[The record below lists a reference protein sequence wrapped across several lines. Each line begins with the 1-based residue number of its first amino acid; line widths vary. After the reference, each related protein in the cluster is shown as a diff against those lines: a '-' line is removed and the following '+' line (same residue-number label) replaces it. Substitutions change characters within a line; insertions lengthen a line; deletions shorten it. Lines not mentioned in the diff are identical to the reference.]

1 MHQTPRPSLR
11 PSSPASS
18 PQTNPMRSNNQRD
31 PVSPAGQSGPA
42 SDAAYYESSPRAGS
56 TSGSVA
62 PRSEGGPTRDSVRKL
77 DQIIQN
83 VYSKAGTLILQE
95 RMRVTPV
102 LVGRNHERRTSRWFQ
117 LDTDDIDDF
126 KEEFRIWKT
135 CGGFDNRPPPLVIET
150 YLDASRL
157 NSGQSLVALD
167 EDGKRWDVVEAI
179 NSSDQSSDSSTGR
192 QGKPVTHVV
201 LERWR
206 IELKG
211 APADDL
217 EDFGPLLPTVYK
229 KAIVLMRSIY
239 TTTGIL
245 PAWRLSRNSKTKGIH
260 PALTTRCRVSSG
272 DSRRLGSDTLRTPLF
287 EGRDDVTT
295 DYMVGDLEV
304 PVGRFYVSVSYRN
317 QCAFQ
322 VVETE
327 SLLSSRIG
335 MAISDDMFKPSLPR
349 RTQSRHEPS
358 AHEVGSLPHHRHVH
372 NITDNQQRYGSLSTF
387 HGEGPLGTSPISALK
402 AVKAPGSDTASP
414 PESRPA
420 SLEAPAHSLPIT
432 SVARRSSLRM
442 TEGSG
447 RRPSVSF
454 QSSPFKHGSL
464 SGSPV
469 PRMQD
474 QDIPSSPRTSGVNAA
489 AHVRNR
495 SSLTAGMP
503 SSLRGGPTQTT
514 NDGSVAGSPRPAN
527 TNRFSSSFTHRR
539 SRPSFGGA
547 SKGEDDQSSSGKQ
560 SLSSSV
566 AQPGSGLLN
575 ETGAGGSSSSFQTDD
590 DSIQDF
596 LKALESKR
604 TLQSFEPSKKGESA
618 TKKTAAQLSKF
629 HLMRES
635 NNALT
640 ESLNSSMQLQ
650 RSSSTS
656 SRHLTN
662 VPGMSTSTSPGKPL
676 SPHTPHT
683 PAIPSRLSENSSV
696 DYAAPVRATPRQRHA
711 ADITED
717 PPASVPMAF
726 ERTTAI
732 DIPLSPRPYPFAR
745 RSSSVAHQPRVQT
758 EDDDGEA
765 QRSLS
770 LGAEDRD
777 VPSLSTLL
785 RRATAEAGEETD
797 LSALQP
803 PADIQVAGSVDT
815 EEQAS
820 SSTEREVRPP
830 GGLFSA
836 LSGSPYSRRYGSSI
850 GRGTTP
856 PQSGS
861 GSLAGSFGRY
871 GPYRGT
877 SRGGGAAGGSGGGS
891 TEETEDEPL
900 LFDMSEINRDQSRRS
915 LEENRDSSRNA
926 NSGGERGG
934 YDSSRR
940 SRRW

>member
-1 MHQTPRPSLR
+1 MHQTPRSTLR
-11 PSSPASS
+11 TSSPASS
-18 PQTNPMRSNNQRD
+18 PQTNPTRTNNQRE
-31 PVSPAGQSGPA
+31 PMSLTGQSGPV
-42 SDAAYYESSPRAGS
+42 SDATSYESSTRTGMTTGA
-56 TSGSVA
+56 VA
-62 PRSEGGPTRDSVRKL
+62 ARTEGGPTRDSIKKL

-95 RMRVTPV
+95 RMQVTPV
-102 LVGRNHERRTSRWFQ
+102 LVGKNLERRTSRWFQ

-126 KEEFRIWKT
+126 REEFRVWKT
-135 CGGFDNRPPPLVIET
+135 CGGFENRPPPLIIET
-150 YLDASRL
+150 YLDTSRL
-157 NSGQSLVALD
+157 KSGQSLVALD
-167 EDGKRWDVVEAI
+167 ENGKRWDVVEAI

-192 QGKPVTHVV
+192 QGKPITHVV

-211 APADDL
+211 APADDP

-245 PAWRLSRNSKTKGIH
+245 PAWRLARNSKTKGIH

-272 DSRRLGSDTLRTPLF
+272 DSRSFGTDTLRTPLF
-287 EGRDDVTT
+287 EDRDDVTT

-304 PVGRFYVSVSYRN
+304 PVGRFYVSVCYRN
-317 QCAFQ
+317 HCAFQ

-349 RTQSRHEPS
+349 RTQSRHEPT
-358 AHEVGSLPHHRHVH
+358 AHEIGSLPYERYVH
-372 NITDNQQRYGSLSTF
+372 NITENQQRYGSLSTF
-387 HGEGPLGTSPISALK
+387 HGEGPPGTSPISALR

-414 PESRPA
+414 PDSRPA
-420 SLEAPAHSLPIT
+420 SLEAPAHSLPI
-432 SVARRSSLRM
+432 SSIARRSSLRM
-442 TEGSG
+442 TEGSS

-474 QDIPSSPRTSGVNAA
+474 LDVPPSPRASGVNTA

-503 SSLRGGPTQTT
+503 ASLRGGPPQAT
-514 NDGSVAGSPRPAN
+514 NDNSVAGSPRPTN

-539 SRPSFGGA
+539 GRPSFGGT
-547 SKGEDDQSSSGKQ
+547 SKGEDDQTSSGKQ

-662 VPGMSTSTSPGKPL
+662 VPGMSASSSPGKPL

-696 DYAAPVRATPRQRHA
+696 DYAAPVRVASRRRHE

-717 PPASVPMAF
+717 PPASAPVTF

-732 DIPLSPRPYPFAR
+732 DIPLSPRPYPHAR
-745 RSSSVAHQPRVQT
+745 RSSSVAHQPRVLSD
-758 EDDDGEA
+758 DDDGEA

-770 LGAEDRD
+770 LGAEDRE

-785 RRATAEAGEETD
+785 RRATAEADEGTD
-797 LSALQP
+797 SPTLQP
-803 PADIQVAGSVDT
+803 PADIRATGSVDT
-815 EEQAS
+815 EGQAS
-820 SSTEREVRPP
+820 SSAEREVRPP
-830 GGLFSA
+830 GGLFSG
-836 LSGSPYSRRYGSSI
+836 LSGSPYGRRYGSSA

-861 GSLAGSFGRY
+861 GSLVGSYGRY
-871 GPYRGT
+871 GRGL
-877 SRGGGAAGGSGGGS
+877 SRGGGAAGGLGGGS

-915 LEENRDSSRNA
+915 LEETRDNGRNA
-926 NSGGERGG
+926 SAGGQRGG
-934 YDSSRR
+934 YDSTRGSRP
-940 SRRW
+940 W

>member
-1 MHQTPRPSLR
+1 MHQTPRSTLR
-11 PSSPASS
+11 TSSPASS
-18 PQTNPMRSNNQRD
+18 PQTNPTRTNNQREPIS
-31 PVSPAGQSGPA
+31 PVGQSAPA
-42 SDAAYYESSPRAGS
+42 SDATSYEGS
-56 TSGSVA
+56 TRTGMTTGLVA
-62 PRSEGGPTRDSVRKL
+62 ARTEGGPTRDSVKKL

-102 LVGRNHERRTSRWFQ
+102 LVGKNLERRTSRWFQ

-126 KEEFRIWKT
+126 REEFRVWKT
-135 CGGFDNRPPPLVIET
+135 CGGFDNRPPPLIIET
-150 YLDASRL
+150 YLDTSRL
-157 NSGQSLVALD
+157 KSGQSLVALD
-167 EDGKRWDVVEAI
+167 ENGKRWDVIEAI

-192 QGKPVTHVV
+192 QGKPITHVV

-211 APADDL
+211 APANDP

-245 PAWRLSRNSKTKGIH
+245 PAWRLARNSKTKGIH

-272 DSRRLGSDTLRTPLF
+272 DSRNFGSDTLRTPLF
-287 EGRDDVTT
+287 EDRGDVTT

-304 PVGRFYVSVSYRN
+304 PVGRFYVSVCYRN
-317 QCAFQ
+317 HCAFQ

-335 MAISDDMFKPSLPR
+335 MAISDDMFKPSLPH
-349 RTQSRHEPS
+349 RTQSRHEPM
-358 AHEVGSLPHHRHVH
+358 AHEVGSLPYERQAH
-372 NITDNQQRYGSLSTF
+372 NITENQQRYGSLSTF
-387 HGEGPLGTSPISALK
+387 HGEGPLGTSPISALR
-402 AVKAPGSDTASP
+402 AVKAPGSDTTSP
-414 PESRPA
+414 PDSRPA
-420 SLEAPAHSLPIT
+420 SVEAPNHSGPI
-432 SVARRSSLRM
+432 SSIARRSSLRLA
-442 TEGSG
+442 EGLS

-454 QSSPFKHGSL
+454 QPSPFKHGSL

-474 QDIPSSPRTSGVNAA
+474 QDIPPSPRTSSINTA

-503 SSLRGGPTQTT
+503 ASLRGGPAQTT
-514 NDGSVAGSPRPAN
+514 NDHSVPGSPRPSNA
-527 TNRFSSSFTHRR
+527 NRFSSSFTHRR
-539 SRPSFGGA
+539 NRPSFGGT
-547 SKGEDDQSSSGKQ
+547 SKGEDDQTSSGKQ

-575 ETGAGGSSSSFQTDD
+575 EAGAGGSSSSFQTDD

-604 TLQSFEPSKKGESA
+604 TLQSFEPSKKSESA

-640 ESLNSSMQLQ
+640 DSLNSSMQLQ

-662 VPGMSTSTSPGKPL
+662 VPGMSTSPSPGKPL

-696 DYAAPVRATPRQRHA
+696 DYAAPVRATSQRRHE

-717 PPASVPMAF
+717 PPASPPVTF

-732 DIPLSPRPYPFAR
+732 DIPLSPRPYPHAR
-745 RSSSVAHQPRVQT
+745 RSSSVAHQPRVLSD
-758 EDDDGEA
+758 DDDGEA

-770 LGAEDRD
+770 LGAEDRE

-785 RRATAEAGEETD
+785 RRATAQENGGTE
-797 LSALQP
+797 SPALQP
-803 PADIQVAGSVDT
+803 PADIRVDGSVDT

-830 GGLFSA
+830 GGLFSG
-836 LSGSPYSRRYGSSI
+836 LTGSPYGRRYGSNA

-861 GSLAGSFGRY
+861 GSLVGSYGRY
-871 GPYRGT
+871 GRGF
-877 SRGGGAAGGSGGGS
+877 SRGGAAGGGLGGGS

-915 LEENRDSSRNA
+915 LEENRDNGRNA
-926 NSGGERGG
+926 SAGGDRGG
-934 YDSSRR
+934 YDSNRG

>member
-1 MHQTPRPSLR
+1 MAA
-11 PSSPASS
+11 SPI
-18 PQTNPMRSNNQRD
+18 
-31 PVSPAGQSGPA
+31 
-42 SDAAYYESSPRAGS
+42 
-56 TSGSVA
+56 TS
-62 PRSEGGPTRDSVRKL
+62 RTEGGPTRDSIKKL

-95 RMRVTPV
+95 RMQVTPIAGKN
-102 LVGRNHERRTSRWFQ
+102 LERKTSRWFQ
-117 LDTDDIDDF
+117 LDTDEIDDF
-126 KEEFRIWKT
+126 REEFRVWKT
-135 CGGFDNRPPPLVIET
+135 CGSFDNRPPPLIIET

-157 NSGQSLVALD
+157 KSGQSLVALD
-167 EDGKRWDVVEAI
+167 ENGKRWDVVEAI

-192 QGKPVTHVV
+192 QGKPITHVV

-211 APADDL
+211 ASSDDL

-245 PAWRLSRNSKTKGIH
+245 PAWRLARNSKTKGIH

-272 DSRRLGSDTLRTPLF
+272 DSRSFGSDTLRTPLF
-287 EGRDDVTT
+287 EGRGDVAT
-295 DYMVGDLEV
+295 DYMFGDLEV
-304 PVGRFYVSVSYRN
+304 PVGRFYISVCYRN
-317 QCAFQ
+317 HCAFQ

-349 RTQSRHEPS
+349 RTHSRQES
-358 AHEVGSLPHHRHVH
+358 LAHEVGSVPYQRHPHD
-372 NITDNQQRYGSLSTF
+372 ITENQQRYGSLSTF
-387 HGEGPLGTSPISALK
+387 HGEGPVGTSPISALR
-402 AVKAPGSDTASP
+402 AVKAPGSDTTSP
-414 PESRPA
+414 PDSRPA
-420 SLEAPAHSLPIT
+420 SLETPGQSLPI
-432 SVARRSSLRM
+432 SSIARRSSLRT
-442 TEGSG
+442 TEGPS

-474 QDIPSSPRTSGVNAA
+474 QDVPPSPRTSGVNMA

-503 SSLRGGPTQTT
+503 ASLRGGPPQ
-514 NDGSVAGSPRPAN
+514 NASDNPIAGSPRPAN

-539 SRPSFGGA
+539 NRPSFGGT
-547 SKGEDDQSSSGKQ
+547 SRGEDDQMSSGKQ

-575 ETGAGGSSSSFQTDD
+575 EAGTGGSSGSFQTDD

-596 LKALESKR
+596 LKALDNKR
-604 TLQSFEPSKKGESA
+604 TLQSFDPSRKGDSA
-618 TKKTAAQLSKF
+618 TKRTVAQLSKYQ
-629 HLMRES
+629 HMRES

-650 RSSSTS
+650 RSPSTS
-656 SRHLTN
+656 SRLFTN
-662 VPGMSTSTSPGKPL
+662 VPGMSTSSSPGKPL

-696 DYAAPVRATPRQRHA
+696 DYAAPVRAASRPHHDA
-711 ADITED
+711 ALPED
-717 PPASVPMAF
+717 SPASAPVTF

-732 DIPLSPRPYPFAR
+732 DIPLSPRPYPHAR
-745 RSSSVAHQPRVQT
+745 RSSSVAHQPRVQSD
-758 EDDDGEA
+758 DDDGEA

-770 LGAEDRD
+770 LGAEDRE

-785 RRATAEAGEETD
+785 RRATAEPDETTE
-797 LSALQP
+797 SPTLQP
-803 PADIQVAGSVDT
+803 PADIRAVGSIDT
-815 EEQAS
+815 EGQAS
-820 SSTEREVRPP
+820 SSEREARPP
-830 GGLFSA
+830 GGFFGG
-836 LSGSPYSRRYGSSI
+836 LSGSPYGRRYGSSA
-850 GRGTTP
+850 GRGVTP
-856 PQSGS
+856 PHSGS
-861 GSLAGSFGRY
+861 GSLVGSYGRY
-871 GPYRGT
+871 GRGY
-877 SRGGGAAGGSGGGS
+877 SRGGALSGPGGGS
-891 TEETEDEPL
+891 TEEIEDEPL

-915 LEENRDSSRNA
+915 LEENRDNTRNTSS
-926 NSGGERGG
+926 SGERGG
-934 YDSSRR
+934 FESSRG

>member
-1 MHQTPRPSLR
+1 MHQTPRPTLR
-11 PSSPASS
+11 TSSPASS
-18 PQTNPMRSNNQRD
+18 PQTNPTRTNNQRD
-31 PVSPAGQSGPA
+31 AMSPVSQSGPA
-42 SDAAYYESSPRAGS
+42 SDARSYDGSARTAMAAGAAAAR
-56 TSGSVA
+56 G
-62 PRSEGGPTRDSVRKL
+62 EGGPTRDSIKKL

-95 RMRVTPV
+95 RMQVTPV
-102 LVGRNHERRTSRWFQ
+102 LVGKTLEKRTSRWFQ
-117 LDTDDIDDF
+117 LDTNDIDDF
-126 KEEFRIWKT
+126 REEFRVWKA
-135 CGGFDNRPPPLVIET
+135 CGSFENRPPPLIIET
-150 YLDASRL
+150 YLDTSRL
-157 NSGQSLVALD
+157 KSGQSLVALD
-167 EDGKRWDVVEAI
+167 ESGKRWDVVEAI

-192 QGKPVTHVV
+192 QGRSITHVV

-211 APADDL
+211 ASADDL

-245 PAWRLSRNSKTKGIH
+245 PAWKLARNSKTKGIH

-272 DSRRLGSDTLRTPLF
+272 DSRTFGSDTLRTPLF
-287 EGRDDVTT
+287 EGRGDVITE
-295 DYMVGDLEV
+295 YVVGHLEV
-304 PVGRFYVSVSYRN
+304 PVGHFYVSVCYRN

-335 MAISDDMFKPSLPR
+335 MAISDDMFMPSLPR
-349 RTQSRHEPS
+349 RTQSRNEPLT
-358 AHEVGSLPHHRHVH
+358 HEVGSLPYQRHVY

-387 HGEGPLGTSPISALK
+387 HGEGPIGTSPISALR
-402 AVKAPGSDTASP
+402 AVRAPGSDTTSP
-414 PESRPA
+414 PDSRPA
-420 SLEAPAHSLPIT
+420 SVEAPGHSLPVSNI
-432 SVARRSSLRM
+432 VRRSSVRT
-442 TEGSG
+442 TEGSS

-474 QDIPSSPRTSGVNAA
+474 QDILPSPRTSGVNVAT
-489 AHVRNR
+489 HVRNR

-503 SSLRGGPTQTT
+503 ASLRGVPPQNAGD
-514 NDGSVAGSPRPAN
+514 NSVAGSPRPSN

-539 SRPSFGGA
+539 NRPSFGGTSRA
-547 SKGEDDQSSSGKQ
+547 EDDQMSSGKQ
-560 SLSSSV
+560 SLSSSA

-575 ETGAGGSSSSFQTDD
+575 EAGAGGSSGSFQTDD

-596 LKALESKR
+596 LKALDSKK

-618 TKKTAAQLSKF
+618 TKKTTAQLSKF
-629 HLMRES
+629 YLMRDS

-656 SRHLTN
+656 SRQLGN
-662 VPGMSTSTSPGKPL
+662 VPGMSTSPSPGKPL

-696 DYAAPVRATPRQRHA
+696 DYAVPVRVASQPRHEVHL
-711 ADITED
+711 TED
-717 PPASVPMAF
+717 PPASAPVTF

-732 DIPLSPRPYPFAR
+732 DIPLSPRPYPHAR
-745 RSSSVAHQPRVQT
+745 RSSSVAHQPRVMSD
-758 EDDDGEA
+758 DDDGEG

-770 LGAEDRD
+770 LGAQDRE
-777 VPSLSTLL
+777 VPTVSTLL
-785 RRATAEAGEETD
+785 RRGITETVEAAD
-797 LSALQP
+797 SPALQP
-803 PADIQVAGSVDT
+803 PADIRSAGLADT
-815 EEQAS
+815 EGQAS
-820 SSTEREVRPP
+820 SSAEHEVRPP
-830 GGLFSA
+830 GGLFNG
-836 LSGSPYSRRYGSSI
+836 LSGSYGRRYGSSA
-850 GRGTTP
+850 GRGITP

-861 GSLAGSFGRY
+861 GSLVGSYGRY
-871 GPYRGT
+871 GRGF
-877 SRGGGAAGGSGGGS
+877 SRGGGAAGLGGGS

-915 LEENRDSSRNA
+915 LEENRDRTRNLGF
-926 NSGGERGG
+926 GGDRGG
-934 YDSSRR
+934 YESSRG
-940 SRRW
+940 SHRW